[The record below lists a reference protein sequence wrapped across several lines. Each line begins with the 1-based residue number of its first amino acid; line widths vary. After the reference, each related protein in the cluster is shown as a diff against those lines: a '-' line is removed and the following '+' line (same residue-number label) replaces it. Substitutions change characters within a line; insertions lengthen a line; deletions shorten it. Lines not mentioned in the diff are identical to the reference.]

1 MNACSRSVPP
11 ENYDL
16 TIEEWIS
23 VLALSDLWD
32 FQGVRDFVIRRIS
45 ERDEE
50 LDNIIEPVRKIWL
63 GEKYRVPAWFTDGCM
78 ALIMRDKGP
87 QVDEINELGLAR
99 AVSIY
104 QLREKRLQGRCGRSD
119 VKKMFGDV
127 AATASRSPSPERWEW

>member
-1 MNACSRSVPP
+1 MAAFSRSVPL
-11 ENYDL
+11 EDYDL
-16 TIEEWIS
+16 TTEEWIS

-32 FQGVRDFVIRRIS
+32 FQGVRDFVIRKIS

-50 LDNIIEPVRKIWL
+50 LDNIIEPLRKIWL

-78 ALIMRDKGP
+78 DLIMSDVGP

-104 QLREKRLQGRCGRSD
+104 QLREKRLKGRCGRSD